1 MRLVRIALGLATLL
15 VSANAARTT
24 EAADLTFIVDQQ
36 VGQATGDTCQS
47 YVLAIAL
54 AFKRDPTIPLAS
66 WRDLRDIELRLRAEV
81 VKARD
86 ARLPGVPP
94 AKRLAIPADSAKAM
108 EAVTG
113 GAYTVA
119 YKTIAEPDLGE
130 FVRSTTGVGFKADAG
145 LSFVL
150 GSTVKDV
157 VISSAKMIGTKA
169 YNSGHQFSILGV
181 DGPPNSGR
189 QYLVLNSAAYRV
201 KDKQSF
207 NSCQAGLPDD
217 AGPYFPSLSWHNDV
231 TFNLDG
237 GRVRVLTVVHR

>member
-1 MRLVRIALGLATLL
+1 MDLVRTVQIVGIVLALAT
-15 VSANAARTT
+15 AARPA
-24 EAADLTFIVDQQ
+24 EAADPTFIVDQQ

-54 AFKRDPTIPLAS
+54 AFKRDPNIPLAS
-66 WRDLRDIELRLRAEV
+66 WRDLRDLELRLRAEV

-94 AKRLAIPADSAKAM
+94 AKRLATPADSAKAM
-108 EAVTG
+108 ETVTK

-119 YKTIAEPDLGE
+119 YRTIAEPDLGG
-130 FVRSTTGVGFKADAG
+130 VVATTTGVNSKAVAG

-157 VISSAKMIGTKA
+157 VISSAKMIGSKP

-181 DGPPNSGR
+181 DGPPDSTR
-189 QYLVLNSAAYRV
+189 HYLVLNSAAYRV
-201 KDKQSF
+201 KGKQSF
-207 NSCQAGLPDD
+207 NSCQANLPDD
-217 AGPYFPSLSWHNDV
+217 AGPYFPSLSWHDDI

-237 GRVRVLTVVHR
+237 GKVRVMTVVPK